1 MTRSEAMTK
10 AFKLLYGGPT
20 GRQKTEPELQELRE
34 AFRYKPGFYV
44 LTDFDQIELRVV
56 EWLTRRR

>member
-1 MTRSEAMTK
+1 MTK